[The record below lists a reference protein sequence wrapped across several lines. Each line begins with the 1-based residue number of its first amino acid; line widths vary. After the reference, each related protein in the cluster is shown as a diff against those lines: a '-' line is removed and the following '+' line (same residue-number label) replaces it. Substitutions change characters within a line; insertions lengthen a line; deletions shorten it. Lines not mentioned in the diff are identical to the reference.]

1 VAHTNFLFTS
11 ESVSEGH
18 PDKVCD
24 QISDAV
30 LDAFLENDIKLGIAD
45 DSLVNTRLGC
55 ETLSTTNKIVIA
67 GEGRG
72 QAPFFQKHGDK
83 AVVNREMIAQIA
95 RDVVKD
101 IGYDQDGFSFYG
113 ADIEVLLHGQSPD
126 IAMGVNAKKRKG
138 GEQEGAGDQGM
149 MFGFA
154 CTESEVYEKNSFMPA
169 PIYFA
174 HKILKVL
181 SEKRRGGQLFDLQPD
196 AKSQVTVKYVNGKP
210 VSCTKV
216 VVSTQHKAQ
225 SRNGKKYTPGLIKDM
240 ITDAV
245 ESALPEGWMPK
256 KLSDFLV
263 NPTGNFV
270 IGGPDGDCGLTGR
283 KIIVDTYGGYAPH
296 GGGAFSGKDP
306 TKVDRSAAYAAR
318 YLAKNVVAAGVADR
332 CTIQIAYAIG
342 VADPMSVLVDTHGT
356 GKVPEAKLEKVLPE
370 LFPLRPTNIRRG
382 LKLNRPIYRRTAA
395 YGHFGRAPDKDGGFS
410 WEKTDLADAIKRAV
424 R

>member
-1 VAHTNFLFTS
+1 LRRANYLFTS

-30 LDAFLENDIKLGIAD
+30 LDAFIENDLKLGIAD
-45 DSLVNTRLGC
+45 QSAVNTRLGC
-55 ETLSTTNKIVIA
+55 ETLCTTNKIVIA

-72 QAPFFQKHGDK
+72 QAPLFHKHGAK
-83 AVVNREMIAQIA
+83 AVVNREMITEIA
-95 RDVVKD
+95 RGVVKD
-101 IGYDQDGFSFYG
+101 IGYDQDGFSYYG
-113 ADIEVLLHGQSPD
+113 ADVEVLLHGQSPD
-126 IAMGVNAKKRKG
+126 IAMGVDAKKKKDG
-138 GEQEGAGDQGM
+138 DQEGAGDQGM

-154 CTESEVYEKNSFMPA
+154 CTESEVYEKGSFMPA

-181 SEKRRGGQLFDLQPD
+181 SEKRRSGALFDLQPD
-196 AKSQVTVKYVNGKP
+196 AKSQVTIRYVDGKP
-210 VSCTKV
+210 VGCTKV
-216 VVSTQHKAQ
+216 VVSTQHNAQ
-225 SRNGKKYTPGLIKDM
+225 TRNAKKYSPGMIRDM
-240 ITDAV
+240 IEDTV
-245 ESALPEGWMPK
+245 TSALPSGWMPK
-256 KLSDFLV
+256 RPSDFLV

-318 YLAKNVVAAGVADR
+318 YLAKNVVAAGLAER

-342 VADPMSVLVDTHGT
+342 VADPMSLYVDTHGT
-356 GKVPEAKLEKVLPE
+356 GSVEEAKLQKLLPE
-370 LFPLRPTNIRRG
+370 LFPLRPTNIRRT
-382 LKLNRPIYRRTAA
+382 LKLSRPIYRRTAA
-395 YGHFGRAPDKDGGFS
+395 YGHFGRAPEKDGGFS
-410 WEKTDLADAIKRAV
+410 WERTDLADSLKRAL

>member
-1 VAHTNFLFTS
+1 MAHTNFLFTS

-55 ETLSTTNKIVIA
+55 ETLATTNKIVIA

-72 QAPFFQKHGDK
+72 QAPLFRKHGDK
-83 AVVNREMIAQIA
+83 AVVDRELITRIA
-95 RDVVKD
+95 RDVVRN
-101 IGYDQDGFSFYG
+101 IGYDQDGFSYYG

-126 IAMGVNAKKRKG
+126 IAMGVNAKKKKG
-138 GEQEGAGDQGM
+138 GEEEGAGDQGM

-181 SEKRRGGQLFDLQPD
+181 SEKRRSGQLYDLQPD
-196 AKSQVTVKYVNGKP
+196 AKSQVTVKYVDGKP
-210 VSCTKV
+210 VGCTKV
-216 VVSTQHKAQ
+216 VVSTQHNAQ
-225 SRNGKKYTPGLIKDM
+225 SRNGKKYTPGLIKEM
-240 ITDAV
+240 ISDAV
-245 ESALPEGWMPK
+245 ESALPKGWMPQRP
-256 KLSDFLV
+256 SDFLV

-318 YLAKNVVAAGVADR
+318 YLAKNVVAAGVAER
-332 CTIQIAYAIG
+332 CTIQVAYAIG

-356 GKVPEAKLEKVLPE
+356 GKVEEKKLEKVLPE
-370 LFPLRPTNIRRG
+370 LFRLTPTNIRRT
-382 LKLNRPIYRRTAA
+382 LKLNRPIYKRTAA
-395 YGHFGRAPDKDGGFS
+395 YGHFGRAPEKDGGFS
-410 WEKTDLADAIKRAV
+410 WEKTDLATAIRSAV